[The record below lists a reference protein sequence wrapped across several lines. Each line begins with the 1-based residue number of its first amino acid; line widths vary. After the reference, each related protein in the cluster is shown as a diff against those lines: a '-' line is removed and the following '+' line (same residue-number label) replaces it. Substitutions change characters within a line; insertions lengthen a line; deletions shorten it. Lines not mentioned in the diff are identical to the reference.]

1 MMIRAAEEQLKQF
14 DMPRQMPPDLSGEVK
29 RQKAEIFSLKEE
41 NRSFQCK
48 VAQLQTQLEVQQIA
62 DKHQK
67 EQLHVKDQMLRMQE
81 EMIN

>member
-41 NRSFQCK
+41 NRSF
-48 VAQLQTQLEVQQIA
+48 
-62 DKHQK
+62 
-67 EQLHVKDQMLRMQE
+67 
-81 EMIN
+81 